1 MAFNPD
7 LRKYRSDK
15 HDQTCTTCGATRLKW
30 RIEGG
35 AWRLFEDKRG
45 DRNEKL
51 LHQCVAVTE
60 SDFEVLDGN

>member
-1 MAFNPD
+1 MGINPD

-15 HDQTCTTCGATRLKW
+15 HDQTCAACGATRLKW

-35 AWRLFEDKRG
+35 TWRLFEDKRG

-51 LHQCVAVTE
+51 LHQCREA
-60 SDFEVLDGN
+60 SPDDFEDLT